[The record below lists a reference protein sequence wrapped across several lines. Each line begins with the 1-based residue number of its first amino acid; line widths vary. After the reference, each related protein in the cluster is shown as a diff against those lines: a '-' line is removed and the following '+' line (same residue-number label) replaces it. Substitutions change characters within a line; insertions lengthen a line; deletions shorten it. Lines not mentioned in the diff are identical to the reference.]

1 MLYCLWNCQL
11 KSNTWNAQQ
20 KQPSPPMQGPNRSGP
35 QRMFFFPSLTLSL
48 LVKRCRQCT
57 FTLAYI
63 DHKSPKPDVL
73 LNVLIKP
80 ISWVER
86 MAGLQC
92 KPAWGTLLR
101 KKTVVILSST
111 QSTVGTP
118 HPTHTQSAPVQ
129 SQMCFMLWSV
139 SPTRAKL
146 NKQRG
151 GEKKNV
157 FHIPPPLLQTRTD
170 HTRCFTRDSC
180 LINLVTSLDE
190 QNYFKALSS
199 LHKPC
204 FYLQSTTTPCSEL
217 CAFAVVCFELHATS
231 CLTYSYCEHWS
242 MLTLAARHHFWSCYF
257 YLLPEQS
264 NTLLFTFV
272 LHAIMACVI
281 AG

>member
-1 MLYCLWNCQL
+1 M
-11 KSNTWNAQQ
+11 
-20 KQPSPPMQGPNRSGP
+20 
-35 QRMFFFPSLTLSL
+35 
-48 LVKRCRQCT
+48 
-57 FTLAYI
+57 
-63 DHKSPKPDVL
+63 L

-92 KPAWGTLLR
+92 KSAWGTLLR

-118 HPTHTQSAPVQ
+118 HPTHTQSAPGQ

-180 LINLVTSLDE
+180 LKNLVTSLDE

-204 FYLQSTTTPCSEL
+204 FYLQSTTTPCSGL
-217 CAFAVVCFELHATS
+217 WAFAVVCFELHATS
-231 CLTYSYCEHWS
+231 CLT
-242 MLTLAARHHFWSCYF
+242 LG
-257 YLLPEQS
+257 
-264 NTLLFTFV
+264 
-272 LHAIMACVI
+272 AC
-281 AG
+281 